1 MTWNRPIAGIVALAA
16 GGLIYYVLA
25 GGNGA
30 KIPDGIAY
38 GNGRIE
44 AVQID
49 VSTKIPG
56 RVSEV
61 MAREGDLVK
70 PGQVLAKI
78 DTAQLRAQ
86 LARADAE
93 VASAESQ
100 VAAAEASV
108 AQARAQLVLADQA
121 LKRSSELVEKGHTSR
136 EAYDTAVSR
145 RDVAT
150 ANTAAAKATLLA
162 RQRSVD
168 ATKAAARE
176 VQTQIDD
183 ATLTSP
189 TIGRVLYRLAEK
201 GEVLGSGGKVLTLV
215 DLADVYME
223 IFLPAAQATR
233 VAIGAEARI
242 KLDVTDFAIP
252 AKVSFVSPQSQF
264 TPKQVET
271 EVERAKLMFRIKVRI
286 PQELVLAHIEKVK
299 TGIRGVAYVR
309 LSGTD
314 NPQWPD
320 FLRKLPPGAAP
331 EKSTTTGKAN

>member
-1 MTWNRPIAGIVALAA
+1 MTWNRPIAAIVALAA
-16 GGLIYYVLA
+16 GGLIYYLVA
-25 GGNGA
+25 GNNSA

-61 MAREGDLVK
+61 LAREGDLVK
-70 PGQVLAKI
+70 PGQVVAKI

-86 LARADAE
+86 LARANAE
-93 VASAESQ
+93 IASAESQ
-100 VAAAEASV
+100 VAAAVAAV
-108 AQARAQLVLADQA
+108 AQTQAQLVLANQA
-121 LKRSSELVEKGHTSR
+121 LKRASELVEKGHTSR
-136 EAYDTAVSR
+136 ETYDTTVSN

-150 ANTAAAKATLLA
+150 ANVAAAKATLLA
-162 RQRSVD
+162 RQRGVD
-168 ATKAAARE
+168 ATKAAAQE
-176 VQTQIDD
+176 IQTQIDD

-223 IFLPAAQATR
+223 IFLPAEQAAR
-233 VAIGAEARI
+233 VAIGAESRI

-271 EVERAKLMFRIKVRI
+271 EVERAKLMFRVKVRI
-286 PQELVLAHIEKVK
+286 PEQLVLAHIEKVK

-309 LSGTD
+309 LSGTA
-314 NPQWPD
+314 NPPWPD
-320 FLRKLPPGAAP
+320 FLRKLPPGVAP
-331 EKSTTTGKAN
+331 GKSTATGKIN